1 MRTNKSTNNNSIYSL
16 YALKFFCAIAIIVI
30 HTLLYGKIYIMPLC
44 RLAVPI
50 FFIISGYFLLND
62 KNELSASIIYS
73 NLKKII
79 YITVISSA
87 IYVIFYC
94 IIGKYNHIQYMNTKW
109 WIYEILTGWGICG
122 HLWYLTAYIEVLVI
136 LLLVE
141 KYNLY
146 KVLYLSI
153 PLLIILNLILGS
165 YSIFIGINNPYSAL
179 HTNFFVTGLPFV
191 ALGMLV
197 RKHKD
202 FFITKTNNI
211 IIILCVIIAYI
222 ECLYVITHEDYF
234 RGVGDIF
241 ICTPFAALAVFIL
254 CLKNENFGKRI
265 ARVGKKHSLFIYL
278 YHNIVVFSIPLIVS
292 LSSNYYKYESIVV
305 TIITIIL
312 AILYSKIKKII
323 QYNVKK

>member
-1 MRTNKSTNNNSIYSL
+1 MIRGIYMEASKSRIWWKDSASGIALFLIQLGHLGNTGVGL
-16 YALKFFCAIAIIVI
+16 VRPWMQWYAN
-30 HTLLYGKIYIMPLC
+30 
-44 RLAVPI
+44 PI

-165 YSIFIGINNPYSAL
+165 YSIFIGINL
-179 HTNFFVTGLPFV
+179 L
-191 ALGMLV
+191 
-197 RKHKD
+197 
-202 FFITKTNNI
+202 
-211 IIILCVIIAYI
+211 YI
-222 ECLYVITHEDYF
+222 
-234 RGVGDIF
+234 
-241 ICTPFAALAVFIL
+241 
-254 CLKNENFGKRI
+254 
-265 ARVGKKHSLFIYL
+265 
-278 YHNIVVFSIPLIVS
+278 
-292 LSSNYYKYESIVV
+292 
-305 TIITIIL
+305 
-312 AILYSKIKKII
+312 
-323 QYNVKK
+323 